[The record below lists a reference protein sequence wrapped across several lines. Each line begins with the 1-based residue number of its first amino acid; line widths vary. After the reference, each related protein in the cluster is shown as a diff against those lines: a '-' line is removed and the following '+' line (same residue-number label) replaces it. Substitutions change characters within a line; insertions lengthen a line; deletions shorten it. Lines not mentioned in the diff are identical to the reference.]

1 MGTTAA
7 ILQAIEPGLQVS
19 LYAPNLLSRLKTTP
33 GTLQEGGASFATTHW
48 SEVARCALTDVPSAT
63 DALAQLCETY
73 WPPIYS
79 FIRRRGYPPPDAQ
92 DLTQSFFAF
101 FLRTKAYGVGTY
113 RVDILINNQVVGSA
127 TFQLR

>member
-1 MGTTAA
+1 M
-7 ILQAIEPGLQVS
+7 QAIEPGLQVS
-19 LYAPNLLSRLKTTP
+19 LYALNLLSRLKTTP